1 MIDELEYI
9 QMVKIDKERLHSY
22 YKRIESQFQTL
33 TPIQIIA
40 KFLNGN
46 SIGASMKEVLI
57 VLEYYENKLIDDK
70 ILLDFAFEWIR
81 ASQIRFHYIK
91 YLGNAQFPDFEIAID
106 ACIFLFFEKYDWFLR
121 SLFKQD
127 IKEFEISSLHNI
139 FFFPIEGN
147 FNFKQI
153 LEEQKN
159 RAPTIFRD
167 ANRIG
172 VRLFTLRNGL
182 SNIIKNDFNK
192 TMRVV

>member
-9 QMVKIDKERLHSY
+9 QMVKIDKKRLYSY

-33 TPIQIIA
+33 SSIQIIA

-57 VLEYYENKLIDDK
+57 VLEYYQNKLVEDK
-70 ILLDFAFEWIR
+70 NLLDFAFEWIR

-91 YLGNAQFPDFEIAID
+91 YLANAQFPDFEIAID
-106 ACIFLFFEKYDWFLR
+106 ACIFLFFEKYDRFLR
-121 SLFKQD
+121 GLFKND
-127 IKEFEISSLHNI
+127 VKEFQISSLYNI

-147 FNFKQI
+147 FYFKQI
-153 LEEQKN
+153 LEEQKT
-159 RAPTIFRD
+159 RAPTIIQQNKRVD
-167 ANRIG
+167 

-182 SNIIKNDFNK
+182 LNIIRNDYNK
-192 TMRVV
+192 TIRMV

>member
-9 QMVKIDKERLHSY
+9 QMVKVDKERLYSY

-33 TPIQIIA
+33 SPIQIIA

-46 SIGASMKEVLI
+46 SIGTSMTEVLV
-57 VLEYYENKLIDDK
+57 VLEYYQKKLIK
-70 ILLDFAFEWIR
+70 NKNLLDFAFEWIR
-81 ASQIRFHYIK
+81 ANQIRFHYIK
-91 YLGNAQFPDFEIAID
+91 YLGNAQFPEFEIAID

-121 SLFKQD
+121 GLFKQD
-127 IKEFEISSLHNI
+127 IEEFEISTLHNI

-153 LEEQKN
+153 LEEQKQ
-159 RAPTIFRD
+159 RAPTIFRGT
-167 ANRIG
+167 NRMD

-182 SNIIKNDFNK
+182 SNIIRNDYNK
-192 TMRVV
+192 TMHEI